1 MKLLTWGEN
10 DHGGNFENDSDDFI
24 DIFSHSNGKSFAAL
38 KNDKTVVTWGDND
51 ISTSNGENSTEV
63 QHLLKNIIKIAS
75 TERAFAALR
84 SDGTVITW
92 GNSGYGGDSSSV
104 KDDLV
109 NIVDI
114 KSISNSFL
122 AINANK
128 ETIVWGGNTLLPL
141 LNTNKLI
148 DIKFY
153 LNSQYILL
161 TEDGFKS
168 SSDKLVENINGR
180 TIKKLYAN
188 RGAFAV
194 LLEDGDLIVSGSSSY
209 GGNYDDHKDYLV
221 NVKEVYT
228 TDKAFLVKKRGNQI
242 YVWGHI
248 QHGGGGGDGW
258 NSLQKKTSKLKPGA
272 ANTEILNELQD
283 VSKVCA
289 TAYAFAV
296 IKKDGTVFAWG
307 HKDYGGDISYI
318 EDELINVREIY
329 ATQFA
334 FTALKKDGTVISWG
348 DGNNDNRQFKN
359 ISKIFSNNSAFSALA
374 CKNHVDICGVCDGDG
389 LPKGFCDCEGMIPD
403 IDGTCHP
410 KTSILVY
417 IIGGLIVGSLVLFYL
432 KYRKKL

>member
-141 LNTNKLI
+141 LNTNK
-148 DIKFY
+148 
-153 LNSQYILL
+153 
-161 TEDGFKS
+161 
-168 SSDKLVENINGR
+168 
-180 TIKKLYAN
+180 
-188 RGAFAV
+188 
-194 LLEDGDLIVSGSSSY
+194 
-209 GGNYDDHKDYLV
+209 
-221 NVKEVYT
+221 
-228 TDKAFLVKKRGNQI
+228 
-242 YVWGHI
+242 
-248 QHGGGGGDGW
+248 
-258 NSLQKKTSKLKPGA
+258 
-272 ANTEILNELQD
+272 
-283 VSKVCA
+283 
-289 TAYAFAV
+289 
-296 IKKDGTVFAWG
+296 
-307 HKDYGGDISYI
+307 
-318 EDELINVREIY
+318 
-329 ATQFA
+329 
-334 FTALKKDGTVISWG
+334 
-348 DGNNDNRQFKN
+348 
-359 ISKIFSNNSAFSALA
+359 
-374 CKNHVDICGVCDGDG
+374 
-389 LPKGFCDCEGMIPD
+389 
-403 IDGTCHP
+403 
-410 KTSILVY
+410 
-417 IIGGLIVGSLVLFYL
+417 
-432 KYRKKL
+432 